1 MQMLVTDFLL
11 LLVFA
16 NNDCKIEHKQPPR
29 TYQTPICSPNYPRPG
44 ATRGQYI
51 HSIRRVSV
59 SLFSMFY
66 FFNFIIYLYWMLP
79 TLRTYVS

>member
-1 MQMLVTDFLL
+1 MIAKL
-11 LLVFA
+11 
-16 NNDCKIEHKQPPR
+16 NISNPPR
-29 TYQTPICSPNYPRPG
+29 TYQTPTCSPNYPRPG

-51 HSIRRVSV
+51 HSIRTVSV

-79 TLRTYVS
+79 TLRTYGS